1 MDIKFNKLKI
11 SDDRLSLDID
21 IDLVN
26 GLDESYVI
34 KSVTIDDQSTYRGN
48 RDNKPSCKPL
58 FYIKVDST
66 SYKAIL
72 YKEDMLSG
80 ESKLSHIATQGD
92 YYGWNS
98 SRKDYATETAEDM
111 PDKICDDRADFDCT
125 PCGNSKTLGTFVNSM
140 LVVYVEYGKEND
152 TPIEN
157 KTWNASID
165 DVSVSNPSDTKDI
178 RLSVVGQSSK
188 FAVFDANGGE
198 HVIHVET
205 IGGGD
210 TPTKVDGYVV
220 GITIDWKGFYDISM
234 SYIKQMLCAG
244 CDDIPYVPF
253 MDYILKSDAI
263 KFAIECGD
271 LNMAIDLWKRT
282 FINGGPQIATCNCK

>member
-26 GLDESYVI
+26 GLGESYVI

-48 RDNKPSCKPL
+48 RDNKPSGKPL

-178 RLSVVGQSSK
+178 KLSVVGQSSK

-210 TPTKVDGYVV
+210 TPAAVDGYVV

-244 CDDIPYVPF
+244 CDDIPYVPS

>member
-1 MDIKFNKLKI
+1 MEIKFNKLKI
-11 SDDRLSLDID
+11 NDDRLSLDID

-26 GLDESYVI
+26 GLGESYVI
-34 KSVTIDDQSTYRGN
+34 KSVTIDDQSTYRRN
-48 RDNKPSCKPL
+48 RDNKPSGKPL

-80 ESKLSHIATQGD
+80 ASKLSHIATQGD

-111 PDKICDDRADFDCT
+111 SDKICDDRADFDCT
-125 PCGNSKTLGTFVNSM
+125 PCGNSKTLGTFANSM

-152 TPIEN
+152 TPTED

-210 TPTKVDGYVV
+210 APTRVDGYVV
-220 GITIDWKGFYDISM
+220 GVTIDWKGFYDISM
-234 SYIKQMLCAG
+234 SYVKQMLCAG

-282 FINGGPQIATCNCK
+282 FINNIPRAARCNCK

>member
-1 MDIKFNKLKI
+1 MEIKFNKLKI
-11 SDDRLSLDID
+11 NDDRLSLDID

-26 GLDESYVI
+26 GLGESYVI

-48 RDNKPSCKPL
+48 RDNKPSGKPL

-198 HVIHVET
+198 HIIHIEA

-210 TPTKVDGYVV
+210 TPTAVDGYVV

>member
-1 MDIKFNKLKI
+1 MEIKFNKLKI
-11 SDDRLSLDID
+11 NDDRLSLDID

-26 GLDESYVI
+26 GLGESYVI

-48 RDNKPSCKPL
+48 RDNKPSGKPL

-80 ESKLSHIATQGD
+80 ASKLSHIATQGD

-111 PDKICDDRADFDCT
+111 SDKICDDRADFDCT

-178 RLSVVGQSSK
+178 KLSVVGQSSK

-198 HVIHVET
+198 HVIHIET

-210 TPTKVDGYVV
+210 TPAAVDGYVV

>member
-1 MDIKFNKLKI
+1 MEIKFNKLKI
-11 SDDRLSLDID
+11 NDDRLSLDID

-26 GLDESYVI
+26 GLGESYVI

-48 RDNKPSCKPL
+48 RDNKPSGKPL

-178 RLSVVGQSSK
+178 KLSVVGQSSK

-198 HVIHVET
+198 HVIHIEA
-205 IGGGD
+205 IEDGD
-210 TPTKVDGYVV
+210 TPAAVDGYVV

-234 SYIKQMLCAG
+234 SYVKQMLCAG

>member
-1 MDIKFNKLKI
+1 MEIKFNKLKI

-26 GLDESYVI
+26 GLGESYVI

-48 RDNKPSCKPL
+48 RDNKPSGKPL

-125 PCGNSKTLGTFVNSM
+125 PCVNSKTLSTFVNSM

-178 RLSVVGQSSK
+178 KLSVVGQSSK

-198 HVIHVET
+198 HIIHIEA

-210 TPTKVDGYVV
+210 TPTAVDGYVV

>member
-1 MDIKFNKLKI
+1 MEIKFNKLNI

-26 GLDESYVI
+26 GLSESYVI

-48 RDNKPSCKPL
+48 RDNKPSGKPL

-66 SYKAIL
+66 SYKATL

-80 ESKLSHIATQGD
+80 VSKLSHIATQGD

-98 SRKDYATETAEDM
+98 SRKDYATEVTKDAL
-111 PDKICDDRADFDCT
+111 DKICDDRADFDCT
-125 PCGNSKTLGTFVNSM
+125 PCENSKTLGTFKNSM

-152 TPIEN
+152 TPTED

-165 DVSVSNPSDTKDI
+165 DVPVSNPSDTKDI

-188 FAVFDANGGE
+188 FAMFDANGGE
-198 HVIHVET
+198 HVIHIET
-205 IGGGD
+205 IEGGD
-210 TPTKVDGYVV
+210 TPTAVDGYVV

-271 LNMAIDLWKRT
+271 LNMAIDLWKRA
-282 FINGGPQIATCNCK
+282 FINNMPRVARCNCK

>member
-1 MDIKFNKLKI
+1 MEIKFNKLKI
-11 SDDRLSLDID
+11 NDDRLSLDID

-26 GLDESYVI
+26 GLGESYVI

-48 RDNKPSCKPL
+48 RDNKPSGKPL

-111 PDKICDDRADFDCT
+111 SDKICDDRADFDCT

-152 TPIEN
+152 TQIEN

-188 FAVFDANGGE
+188 FAVFNANGGE

-210 TPTKVDGYVV
+210 TPTRVDGYVV

>member
-1 MDIKFNKLKI
+1 MEIKFNKLKI

-26 GLDESYVI
+26 GLGESYVI

-48 RDNKPSCKPL
+48 CDNKPSSKPL
-58 FYIKVDST
+58 FYIKVNST

-80 ESKLSHIATQGD
+80 ASKLSHIATQGD

-98 SRKDYATETAEDM
+98 SRKDYATETAENM
-111 PDKICDDRADFDCT
+111 SDKICDDRADFDCT

-198 HVIHVET
+198 HVIHIEAT
-205 IGGGD
+205 GGGD
-210 TPTKVDGYVV
+210 IPAAVDGYVV

-282 FINGGPQIATCNCK
+282 FINNISRAARCNCK

>member
-1 MDIKFNKLKI
+1 MEIKFNKLKI
-11 SDDRLSLDID
+11 NDDRLSLDID

-26 GLDESYVI
+26 GLGESYVI

-48 RDNKPSCKPL
+48 RDNKPSGKPL

-125 PCGNSKTLGTFVNSM
+125 PCENSKTLGTFVNSM

-152 TPIEN
+152 TPTED

-165 DVSVSNPSDTKDI
+165 DVPVSNPSDTKDI
-178 RLSVVGQSSK
+178 RLSIVGQSSK

-210 TPTKVDGYVV
+210 TPAAVDGYVV

>member
-26 GLDESYVI
+26 GLGESYVI

-48 RDNKPSCKPL
+48 RDNKPSGKPL

-178 RLSVVGQSSK
+178 KLSVVGQSSK
-188 FAVFDANGGE
+188 FAIFDANGGE
-198 HVIHVET
+198 HTIHIEA

-210 TPTKVDGYVV
+210 TPTAVDGYVV

>member
-1 MDIKFNKLKI
+1 MEIKFNKLKI

-26 GLDESYVI
+26 GLGESYVI

-48 RDNKPSCKPL
+48 RDNKPSGKPL
-58 FYIKVDST
+58 FYIKVGST
-66 SYKAIL
+66 SYKATL

-80 ESKLSHIATQGD
+80 ASKLSHIATQGD

-98 SRKDYATETAEDM
+98 SRKDYATETAEDIS
-111 PDKICDDRADFDCT
+111 DKICDDRADFDCT
-125 PCGNSKTLGTFVNSM
+125 PCGNNKTLGTFVNSM

-152 TPIEN
+152 TPTED

-198 HVIHVET
+198 HVIHIET

-210 TPTKVDGYVV
+210 TPTAVDGYVV
-220 GITIDWKGFYDISM
+220 GVTIDWKGFYDISM
-234 SYIKQMLCAG
+234 SYIKQMLCAE

-282 FINGGPQIATCNCK
+282 FINNMPRAARCNCK

>member
-1 MDIKFNKLKI
+1 MEIKFNKLKI
-11 SDDRLSLDID
+11 NDDRLSLDID

-26 GLDESYVI
+26 GLGESYVI

-48 RDNKPSCKPL
+48 RDNKPSGKPL

-80 ESKLSHIATQGD
+80 ESKLSHIATQED

-111 PDKICDDRADFDCT
+111 SDKICDDRADFDCT

-198 HVIHVET
+198 HVIHVEA
-205 IGGGD
+205 IGGSD
-210 TPTKVDGYVV
+210 TPTTVDGYVV

>member
-1 MDIKFNKLKI
+1 MEIKFNKLKI
-11 SDDRLSLDID
+11 NDDRLSLDID

-26 GLDESYVI
+26 GLGESYVI

-48 RDNKPSCKPL
+48 RDNKPSGKPL

-198 HVIHVET
+198 HVIHIET
-205 IGGGD
+205 TGGGD
-210 TPTKVDGYVV
+210 IPAAVDGYVV

-271 LNMAIDLWKRT
+271 LNIAIDLWKRT

>member
-1 MDIKFNKLKI
+1 MEIKFNKLKI

-26 GLDESYVI
+26 GLGESYVI

-48 RDNKPSCKPL
+48 RDNKPSGKPL
-58 FYIKVDST
+58 FYIKVNST

-80 ESKLSHIATQGD
+80 SSKLSHIATQGD

-111 PDKICDDRADFDCT
+111 SDKICDDRADFDCT

-210 TPTKVDGYVV
+210 TPAAVDGYVV

-282 FINGGPQIATCNCK
+282 FINNIPRAARCNCK

>member
-1 MDIKFNKLKI
+1 MEIKFNKLKI
-11 SDDRLSLDID
+11 NDDRLSLDID

-26 GLDESYVI
+26 GLGESYVI

-48 RDNKPSCKPL
+48 RDNKPSGKPL

-66 SYKAIL
+66 SYKATL

-80 ESKLSHIATQGD
+80 SSKLSHIATQGD

-125 PCGNSKTLGTFVNSM
+125 PCGNSKTLDTLVNSM

-152 TPIEN
+152 TPTED

-198 HVIHVET
+198 HVIHIET
-205 IGGGD
+205 IGGSD
-210 TPTKVDGYVV
+210 TPTTVDGYVV

-282 FINGGPQIATCNCK
+282 FVNNIPRAARCNCK

>member
-1 MDIKFNKLKI
+1 MEIKFNKLKI

-26 GLDESYVI
+26 GLGESYVI

-48 RDNKPSCKPL
+48 RDNKPSGKPL
-58 FYIKVDST
+58 FYIKVDSN

-80 ESKLSHIATQGD
+80 LSKLSHIATQGD

-98 SRKDYATETAEDM
+98 SRKDYATEITKDTS
-111 PDKICDDRADFDCT
+111 DKICDDRSDFDCT
-125 PCGNSKTLGTFVNSM
+125 TCKNNETLGTFKNSM

-152 TPIEN
+152 TPIKD
-157 KTWNASID
+157 KTWHASID

-198 HVIHVET
+198 HVIHIEA

-210 TPTKVDGYVV
+210 TPTAVDGYVV
-220 GITIDWKGFYDISM
+220 GITIDWKGFYDLSM
-234 SYIKQMLCAG
+234 SYVKQMLCAG

-282 FINGGPQIATCNCK
+282 FINSGAKAATCNCR

>member
-1 MDIKFNKLKI
+1 MEIKFNKLKI
-11 SDDRLSLDID
+11 NDDRLSLDID

-26 GLDESYVI
+26 GLGESYVI

-48 RDNKPSCKPL
+48 RDNKPSGKPL

-198 HVIHVET
+198 HVIHIET

-210 TPTKVDGYVV
+210 TPAAVDGYVV

-282 FINGGPQIATCNCK
+282 FINGGQQIATCNCK

>member
-1 MDIKFNKLKI
+1 MEIKFNKLKI
-11 SDDRLSLDID
+11 NDDRLSLDID

-26 GLDESYVI
+26 GLGESYVI
-34 KSVTIDDQSTYRGN
+34 KSVTIDDQSTYSGN
-48 RDNKPSCKPL
+48 RDNKPSGKPL

-98 SRKDYATETAEDM
+98 SSKDYATETAEDM

-125 PCGNSKTLGTFVNSM
+125 SCGNSKTLGTFVNSM

-205 IGGGD
+205 IGGSD
-210 TPTKVDGYVV
+210 TPTAVDGYVV

-282 FINGGPQIATCNCK
+282 FINNETKVATCNCR

>member
-1 MDIKFNKLKI
+1 MEIKFNKLKI
-11 SDDRLSLDID
+11 NDDRLSLDID

-26 GLDESYVI
+26 GLGESYVI

-48 RDNKPSCKPL
+48 RDNKPSGKPL

-178 RLSVVGQSSK
+178 KLSVVGQSSK

-210 TPTKVDGYVV
+210 TPAAVDGYVV